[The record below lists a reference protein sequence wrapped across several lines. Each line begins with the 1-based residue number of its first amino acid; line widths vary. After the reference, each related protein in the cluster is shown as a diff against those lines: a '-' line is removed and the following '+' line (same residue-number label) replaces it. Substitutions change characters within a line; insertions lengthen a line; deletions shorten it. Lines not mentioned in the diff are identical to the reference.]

1 VIAASQQRAVALGDL
16 QRVLQQAGNCHWI
29 DAAGCRCNS
38 ACNFFCFIEDDI
50 ADYSMAIHVLR
61 LGRCAPSDRASS
73 QPSLSAE
80 GYDGKA

>member
-1 VIAASQQRAVALGDL
+1 VFYNRRAIVIGSTPPG
-16 QRVLQQAGNCHWI
+16 
-29 DAAGCRCNS
+29 

-50 ADYSMAIHVLR
+50 ADYSMAIDVLR
-61 LGRCAPSDRASS
+61 SGRRAPSDRASS